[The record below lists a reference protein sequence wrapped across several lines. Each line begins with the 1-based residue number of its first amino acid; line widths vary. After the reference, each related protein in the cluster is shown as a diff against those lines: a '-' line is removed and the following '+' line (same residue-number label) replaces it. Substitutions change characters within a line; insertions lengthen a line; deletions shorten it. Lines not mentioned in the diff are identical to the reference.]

1 MLTVWRQGLVPRFQ
15 TIEFVELDALGLA
28 MRGESFGAICAML
41 AKSSAGS
48 EAAAAQAGAM
58 LQRWISEAV
67 LVALT

>member
-1 MLTVWRQGLVPRFQ
+1 
-15 TIEFVELDALGLA
+15 
-28 MRGESFGAICAML
+28 ML